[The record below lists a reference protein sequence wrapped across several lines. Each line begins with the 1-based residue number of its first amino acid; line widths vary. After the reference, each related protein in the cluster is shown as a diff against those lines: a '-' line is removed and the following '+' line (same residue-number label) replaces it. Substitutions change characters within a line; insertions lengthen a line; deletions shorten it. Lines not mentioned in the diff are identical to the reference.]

1 MRSAPRSDRS
11 FLPATERLP
20 ELTVPEATLE
30 RLRAGTLEV
39 VGRLVDASNATF
51 VCRLVDVPAPEAE
64 SGPSE
69 ESDVQ
74 VVYKPTRGERP
85 LDDFPRNTLSRREVA
100 AFALSEAT
108 GWGVVPPT
116 VWRDGPLGPGMAQLW
131 IDQDE
136 DVDVLQ
142 MILARDDRMRQI
154 CVFDILANNA
164 DRKGG
169 HLLPTADGHVYG
181 VDHGICFATAPKLR
195 TVLWGWRNEE
205 LLPHELDVVR
215 DVCDGLDGPLREALG
230 EFIDPRE
237 IDATQRRAA
246 ALAASG
252 RFPEP
257 DPTRPALPWPPF

>member
-1 MRSAPRSDRS
+1 MRCAARSHRPLLS
-11 FLPATERLP
+11 KTERLP
-20 ELTVPEATLE
+20 ELTVQKETLE

-51 VCRLVDVPAPEAE
+51 VCRLVEELGAEGTSAPS
-64 SGPSE
+64 SG
-69 ESDVQ
+69 SDFQ

-100 AFALSEAT
+100 AFVVSEAT
-108 GWGVVPPT
+108 GWGIVPPT

-131 IDQDE
+131 IDEDD

-142 MILARDDRMRQI
+142 MILARDDRLRRVA
-154 CVFDILANNA
+154 VFDILANNA

-181 VDHGICFATAPKLR
+181 VDHGICFSTEPKLR
-195 TVLWGWRNEE
+195 TVLWGWRGEK
-205 LLPHELDVVR
+205 LLREELDVVR
-215 DVCDGLDGPLREALG
+215 SVCDALDGSLG
-230 EFIDPRE
+230 AELAEFIDARE
-237 IDATQRRAA
+237 VAATARRAA
-246 ALAASG
+246 ALAGSG

-257 DPTRPALPWPPF
+257 DPSRPSLPWPPF